1 MFNIKLQS
9 FINYVSAA
17 MGRVVM
23 AGEECK
29 AGRTGDREL
38 WRVVEP
44 ARALSM
50 IRVKVRVRG
59 E

>member
-1 MFNIKLQS
+1 VFNIKLQS

-44 ARALSM
+44 ARALSKNVEND
-50 IRVKVRVRG
+50 IT
-59 E
+59 